1 MKDANSNEI
10 LLKDKNLIP
19 GAAALPEDRMILAL
33 EDDGA
38 MTTYLQAS
46 LEYDSKT
53 LSSPKHS

>member
-10 LLKDKNLIP
+10 LLKDKNLIA
-19 GAAALPEDRMILAL
+19 GADGQPEDRMILAL

-38 MTTYLQAS
+38 MTTYFQAT